1 MASKLNDADVAAIR
15 KTSQKYQDCAR
26 VGDWDTWM
34 QLSEDDAVF
43 MPPNSE
49 TLDTRAKV
57 RAFVD
62 NFPKMTEFKLTI
74 LEVDGRDDM
83 AFVRGRYE
91 LIAGGVP
98 DRGKYIELWRR
109 QSDGSWKIFR
119 DIWNTDLSK

>member
-1 MASKLNDADVAAIR
+1 MASKLNDADVAVIR
-15 KTSQKYQDCAR
+15 ETSQKYQDTTR

-34 QLSEDDAVF
+34 QLLEGDAVF
-43 MPPNSE
+43 MPPNCE
-49 TLDTRAKV
+49 ALDTRAKV

-62 NFPKMTEFKLTI
+62 NFPRITAFNATI
-74 LEVDGRDDM
+74 LEIDGRDDM

-91 LIAGGVP
+91 ITAGGVT

-119 DIWNTDLSK
+119 DIWNTDLNK